1 MPLHHAP
8 TILERLYACGPLLYV
23 GLTMVNDPAGVIR
36 VLTHL
41 ANTLRTF
48 EQRIKGGPVAPHPV
62 VASPT
67 RDLRLMRAVGAL
79 LAICAL
85 LPLTGLVN

>member
-8 TILERLYACGPLLYV
+8 TIVERLYACGPLLYL
-23 GLTMVNDPAGVIR
+23 GLMMVNDPGGVIR
-36 VLTHL
+36 SVTNL
-41 ANTLRTF
+41 AYTLRTI
-48 EQRIKGGPVAPHPV
+48 EQRIKGGPMPRPAV
-62 VASPT
+62 VASST
-67 RDLRLMRAVGAL
+67 RELRLMRAVGAL

>member
-8 TILERLYACGPLLYV
+8 TILERLYACGPLLYL
-23 GLTMVNDPAGVIR
+23 GLMMVNDPGGVVR
-36 VLTHL
+36 SMTNL
-41 ANTLRTF
+41 AYTLRRI
-48 EQRIKGGPVAPHPV
+48 EQRIKGGPVPGQVPL
-62 VASPT
+62 ASSAGALK
-67 RDLRLMRAVGAL
+67 RMRAVGAL